1 MATAETT
8 TKQKAY
14 RNKLITLVHVAKRD
28 MALDEDAYRVILV
41 AQGGGDSLSAMSI
54 DNINKVLAYMKA
66 QGFKLR
72 KSKTDRKQ
80 ANGHYTG
87 KVRALW
93 LFMHELGVVRD
104 PSEAALTAYVKR
116 IAKVDDMQWM
126 RGSRLSGGQWKDRD
140 YLVIESL
147 KKWAMRFLP
156 AAIKQLKAE
165 AQQRHHSGQMSQSQT
180 EAAAMAFDRQLD
192 EAGFDLH
199 WEVWENLRI
208 ALERVYDLL
217 SSNAT
222 NAK

>member
-1 MATAETT
+1 MATTETT
-8 TKQKAY
+8 PKQKAY

-28 MALDEDAYRVILV
+28 MALDEETYRAILV
-41 AQGGGDSLSAMSI
+41 AQGGGDSLSAMANG
-54 DNINKVLAYMKA
+54 NINKVLDYMKA

-72 KSKTDRKQ
+72 KTKTDRKQ
-80 ANGHYTG
+80 AKSHYAG

-93 LFMHELGVVRD
+93 LFLHELGVVRD

-126 RGSRLSGGQWKDRD
+126 RGARDINGRWKDRD

-156 AAIKQLKAE
+156 EAIKPLKLE
-165 AQQRHHSGQMSQSQT
+165 AQQRYKAGQMTEDQT
-180 EAAAMAFDRQLD
+180 QIAAMAFDRQLD

-199 WEVWENLRI
+199 WEVWENLRT
-208 ALERVYDLL
+208 AVGRPFP
-217 SSNAT
+217 AQ
-222 NAK
+222 